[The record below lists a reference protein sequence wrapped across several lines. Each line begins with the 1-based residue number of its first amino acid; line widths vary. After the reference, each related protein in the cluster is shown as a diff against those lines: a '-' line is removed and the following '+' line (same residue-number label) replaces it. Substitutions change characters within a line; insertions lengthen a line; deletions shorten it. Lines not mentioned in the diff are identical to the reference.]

1 MADPRHTGRKMI
13 RERAPKTLV
22 SLLPGERP
30 HLRSEHER
38 DVLVDD
44 TGRDMSSFLS
54 KALVFGGDKR
64 SQRPNVS
71 GPMILY
77 PPPCR
82 GFASVEKGRLRLVFS
97 SDPERNKRARC
108 ERREALE
115 FTCD

>member
-13 RERAPKTLV
+13 RERATKTLV

-30 HLRSEHER
+30 HPRSEHER

-54 KALVFGGDKR
+54 KAPVFGGDKR

-77 PPPCR
+77 PHLAVGLPLSKGEPQT
-82 GFASVEKGRLRLVFS
+82 SVF
-97 SDPERNKRARC
+97 ERSGTQQACQVRKTGGA
-108 ERREALE
+108 
-115 FTCD
+115 